1 MAVVPLAKPVAVHT
15 PVAEEPRTCGSNTN
29 WVLLAAAG
37 TLATSGVLL
46 ANRHRRAGL
55 VTAAAGTALAMLD
68 QQEAVRKWWDALP
81 ACLTEAQNILARVQT
96 ALDDIAAQR
105 ERLHQLLD
113 KSR

>member
-1 MAVVPLAKPVAVHT
+1 MAVVPLTKPVAVNT
-15 PVAEEPRTCGSNTN
+15 PAEPLPCASKSTN

-46 ANRHRRAGL
+46 ANRKRRAGL

-96 ALDDIAAQR
+96 GLDDIAAQR

-113 KSR
+113 R

>member
-1 MAVVPLAKPVAVHT
+1 MAVVPLTKPVKA
-15 PVAEEPRTCGSNTN
+15 PEPAPQPSGSQSVN
-29 WVLLAAAG
+29 WVSLAAAG

-46 ANRHRRAGL
+46 VNGQRRAGL

-113 KSR
+113 R